1 MYREPNSFGL
11 LGLIITLR
19 GKFASN
25 AHVKF
30 SLELTAKSLLN
41 LTWQF
46 TQHVFLEYS
55 LHEVKVNSTSA
66 LSLVYGRQ
74 RSVLK
79 CL

>member
-11 LGLIITLR
+11 LGMIITLR
-19 GKFASN
+19 GKCAGN

-46 TQHVFLEYS
+46 TQHVFLEYY
-55 LHEVKVNSTSA
+55 LYEGQGQVYLCQQTCVWSTEK
-66 LSLVYGRQ
+66 R
-74 RSVLK
+74 R
-79 CL
+79 